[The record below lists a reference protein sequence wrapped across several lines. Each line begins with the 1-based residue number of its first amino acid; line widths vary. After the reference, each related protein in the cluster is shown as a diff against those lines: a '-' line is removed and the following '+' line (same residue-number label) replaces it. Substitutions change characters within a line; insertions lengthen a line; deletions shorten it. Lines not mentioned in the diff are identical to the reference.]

1 MGVDVGPGSDQPEPT
16 SSGEPQVRPDVSVL
30 QILP

>member
-1 MGVDVGPGSDQPEPT
+1 MGVDVGPSSDQPEPT
-16 SSGEPQVRPDVSVL
+16 SSGEPQVRSDVFIL